1 MKREDEKAVLYEGET
16 PVKEGKEVTKAVE
29 ELLHINYQQ
38 FKQIA
43 MIAQGEFWNLLNA
56 KTADRTVILRT
67 IFNTEAYN
75 NIGAKLADRCKESN
89 DRRNNAENSIIQ
101 YLNDVTADESD
112 ETSEELEIFKKNA
125 IESGSAWDVEAM
137 LSCIDKIIE
146 ADGGRLE
153 QKNIDLKYAEQILNE
168 QQDKAALAETN
179 NKFITEFENLK
190 KQKEILDGKKQET
203 DELQKKLERQKK
215 AVREVNPVYL
225 NWDNKQKEIVET
237 KNNIREKTKELEGA
251 KEAAEAARTQFA
263 QVEKRQSD
271 ADKLKSDIDRIN
283 GEIPKYKERDEQ
295 NIKLKKCED
304 ELTKIEVQNV
314 KLAKEE
320 TGLKNKIEILEKE
333 AETLKGTPEKIIHA
347 ENFGEKIVRFKGKLQ
362 EILQINYSKFE
373 NMQTALMRA
382 QSALKSAQ
390 KQFDEANE
398 KSRMAERVLENC
410 RAGLLADG
418 LAEGEPCPVCGSVH
432 HPQLASLPEEAVTE
446 EELKDLKDAEN
457 KAAEKKNEAANKAT
471 SANTALE
478 QYESQLTKDLREVL
492 DEYEREIL
500 RGNIAPD
507 ELQEYFAAADRD
519 AKYENVDDMKHVA
532 DLAYSEIL
540 DIEKKNADEQETLKK
555 ACEEKKKT
563 EKALEEAKG
572 RESDALDVRK
582 KELSNRLTENKE
594 ATAAAQA
601 ALEQLNN
608 LTYAGL
614 EEAEKECKK
623 KQKALDEIKEFIR
636 KATEDKEMSES
647 RFTEI
652 SATLN
657 TLNDAFKKQTAD
669 EARLH
674 NKLDTVL
681 HDKGFATVE
690 EMLGFVVTEDE
701 IAFSDEKINKYNT
714 DVATNKKQLE
724 EAAKNAEGKE
734 LVDVAELK
742 KICEQQKAKVDEIRK
757 YKNRIENRIETNKE
771 KKRNIGSQKEVYEVA
786 KKEYSDCE
794 KLRKLVVGGITGKE
808 KITLEQYIQAA
819 GFDSIIAAANQRL
832 LPMSGGQFELYRQ
845 KASRDKGT
853 SEFLDLEVLD
863 NYTGHRRPVGSLSGG
878 ESFMASLALALGL
891 SDTVSSHLGG
901 VQMDA
906 LFVDEGFGTLDRK
919 SIDNAME
926 ILLRLAGTN
935 KLVGVISHREELVE
949 SIPQQIKVT
958 KTREGSRFSVESG
971 A

>member
-1 MKREDEKAVLYEGET
+1 
-16 PVKEGKEVTKAVE
+16 
-29 ELLHINYQQ
+29 
-38 FKQIA
+38 
-43 MIAQGEFWNLLNA
+43 
-56 KTADRTVILRT
+56 LRT

-75 NIGAKLADRCKESN
+75 NIGAKLAERCKESN
-89 DRRNNAENSIIQ
+89 DRRNNSENSIIQ
-101 YLNDVTADESD
+101 YLNDVTADE
-112 ETSEELEIFKKNA
+112 TNEELETLKKNA
-125 IESGSAWDVEAM
+125 VESGSAWDVDEM

-153 QKNIDLKYAEQILNE
+153 QENIDLKSAGQILKE

-179 NKFITEFENLK
+179 NKFITEFENLT

-215 AVREVNPVYL
+215 TVREVNPVYI
-225 NWDNKQKEIVET
+225 NWDNKQKEIIET
-237 KNNIREKTKELEGA
+237 KNNIEIKIKERENA
-251 KEAAEAARTQFA
+251 KETAEAARARFA
-263 QVEKRQSD
+263 EAESRQTE
-271 ADKLKSDIDRIN
+271 AETLKSKIDKIN

-295 NIKLKKCED
+295 IKRLKKCED
-304 ELTKIEVQNV
+304 EITETEAQNT
-314 KLAKEE
+314 KLAQEE
-320 TGLKNKIEILEKE
+320 AALREKIEILEKK
-333 AETLKGTPEKIIHA
+333 AETLKNASEELIHA
-347 ENFGEKIVRFKGKLQ
+347 QNFSREIARLKEKLQ
-362 EILQINYSKFE
+362 EILQINYPKFE
-373 NMQTALMRA
+373 NMQTALTKA

-398 KSRMAERVLENC
+398 KSRMAERILENC

-418 LAEGEPCPVCGSVH
+418 LAEGQPCPVCGSTH
-432 HPQLASLPEEAVTE
+432 HPQLAVLPDEAVTE
-446 EELKDLKDAEN
+446 EELKNLKNAEE
-457 KAAEKKNEAANKAT
+457 KAAEKKNDAANKAT

-478 QYESQLTKDLREVL
+478 QYERQLVKDLREAL
-492 DEYEREIL
+492 DEYESEVL
-500 RGNIAPD
+500 RGNIAHD
-507 ELQEYFAAADRD
+507 GLQEYFVSADRD
-519 AKYENVDDMKHVA
+519 VKYTNADDLKSVA
-532 DLAYSEIL
+532 ESVYSSII
-540 DIEKKNADEQETLKK
+540 DIEKKNASELKNLEK
-555 ACEEKKKT
+555 ARDDKEKT

-572 RESDALDVRK
+572 RESDTLDVRK
-582 KELSNRLTENKE
+582 KELSNRLTDNKE
-594 ATAAAQA
+594 AAAAAHA
-601 ALEQLNN
+601 ALEQLND
-608 LTYAGL
+608 LTYTNL
-614 EEAEKECKK
+614 KEAEEECGKT
-623 KQKALDEIKEFIR
+623 QKVLDEIKEFIR
-636 KATEDKEMSES
+636 KATDEKEKSES
-647 RFTEI
+647 RLTEI

-657 TLNDAFKKQTAD
+657 TLDDAFKKQTAD
-669 EARLH
+669 EARLRAE
-674 NKLDTVL
+674 LDKAL
-681 HDKGFATVE
+681 NDKGFATVE
-690 EMLGFVVTEDE
+690 EMRGFVVTESE
-701 IAFSDEKINKYNT
+701 IAASDEEINKYKT

-724 EAAKNAEGKE
+724 DAAKNAEGKTW
-734 LVDVAELK
+734 VDV
-742 KICEQQKAKVDEIRK
+742 EQLEKLCNEQKDKVDEISKRK
-757 YKNRIENRIETNKE
+757 NKIENRIETNKE
-771 KKRNIGSQKEVYEVA
+771 KKKNISSQKEIYEAA

-845 KASRDKGT
+845 ENSKDKGT
-853 SEFLDLEVLD
+853 SEFLNLEVLD

-958 KTREGSRFSVESG
+958 KTREGSRFTVESG

>member
-1 MKREDEKAVLYEGET
+1 
-16 PVKEGKEVTKAVE
+16 
-29 ELLHINYQQ
+29 
-38 FKQIA
+38 
-43 MIAQGEFWNLLNA
+43 
-56 KTADRTVILRT
+56 
-67 IFNTEAYN
+67 
-75 NIGAKLADRCKESN
+75 
-89 DRRNNAENSIIQ
+89 
-101 YLNDVTADESD
+101 
-112 ETSEELEIFKKNA
+112 
-125 IESGSAWDVEAM
+125 
-137 LSCIDKIIE
+137 
-146 ADGGRLE
+146 
-153 QKNIDLKYAEQILNE
+153 
-168 QQDKAALAETN
+168 
-179 NKFITEFENLK
+179 
-190 KQKEILDGKKQET
+190 
-203 DELQKKLERQKK
+203 
-215 AVREVNPVYL
+215 
-225 NWDNKQKEIVET
+225 
-237 KNNIREKTKELEGA
+237 
-251 KEAAEAARTQFA
+251 
-263 QVEKRQSD
+263 
-271 ADKLKSDIDRIN
+271 
-283 GEIPKYKERDEQ
+283 
-295 NIKLKKCED
+295 
-304 ELTKIEVQNV
+304 VQNV

-333 AETLKGTPEKIIHA
+333 AETLKGTPEKLIHA
-347 ENFGEKIVRFKGKLQ
+347 QNFGEKVVRFKGKLQ

-382 QSALKSAQ
+382 QSALKFAQ

-446 EELKDLKDAEN
+446 EELKDLKNAEN
-457 KAAEKKNEAANKAT
+457 KAAEKKNEAVNKAT

-478 QYESQLTKDLREVL
+478 QYESQLTKDLREVM

-555 ACEEKKKT
+555 AYEQKKKT

-669 EARLH
+669 EARLRD
-674 NKLDTVL
+674 KLDTVL

-690 EMLGFVVTEDE
+690 EMLGFVVAEDE

-724 EAAKNAEGKE
+724 EAAKNAEDKE

-819 GFDSIIAAANQRL
+819 GFDSIIVAANQRL

-853 SEFLDLEVLD
+853 SEFLNLEVLD